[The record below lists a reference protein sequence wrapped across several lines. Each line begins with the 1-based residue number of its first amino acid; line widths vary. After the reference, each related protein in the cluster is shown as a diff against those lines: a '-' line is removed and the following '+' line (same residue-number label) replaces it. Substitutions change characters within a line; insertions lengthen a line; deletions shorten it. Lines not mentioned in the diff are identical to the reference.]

1 MTIRAHTEKN
11 QVENGETRRISVG
24 EFLDELLLVRI
35 RKLLEVIKERLF
47 DRMYLVLGDG
57 DL

>member
-11 QVENGETRRISVG
+11 QVENGETRSISVG
-24 EFLDELLLVRI
+24 EFLDEFLRVRI
-35 RKLLEVIKERLF
+35 RKLLEVIKERFF